1 MTATEASVEGTAVAL
16 HPRMRGRARRQI
28 LGRSLRRNPTI
39 VIGGGLLF
47 LLVLSAVLAPVL
59 APSNP
64 TQTGF
69 STRVRPPAILG
80 APSGF
85 VLGSDNL
92 GRDILSRVLYGG
104 RLSLS
109 LAAASVVLSA
119 VVGVTL
125 GLLSG
130 YAGGKVDDAI
140 MRIVD
145 VQLAFPVILLAIA
158 VVAVVGTSMTALI
171 GVLVLSGWVLYARTV
186 RANVLS
192 LKEQEYIGAARAL
205 GAGDVRIVL
214 HHVLPNTMAPIIVVA
229 TVQLA
234 TMLLLESG
242 LSFLGLGIQPPTP
255 SWGRM
260 LAEGRDYLSNAWW
273 ISTVPGIAISL
284 AVLGAN
290 LLGDGLRDLL
300 DPNLRGL

>member
-300 DPNLRGL
+300 DPNLRGM